1 MEWIDMY
8 ANVCDIM
15 RTQNAKTSFL
25 GDLDYYRWV
34 KGRCVDISG
43 VLDEPILSSMAGIGM
58 QMNHFMFEHVA
69 KVTDRLLE
77 AGILNN
83 WYDWHNKMLY
93 GMWKIDFENGPKV
106 LTVESLSFGF
116 VLWLGACGVSFAAFV
131 GEILWKFMTNRKKM
145 VKVKN
150 AKVQPVNLTVDN
162 EFDCEKLA
170 RMFRVKTD

>member
-1 MEWIDMY
+1 MIFIFFSNTINMEWVDMY
-8 ANVCDIM
+8 TNVCDIM
-15 RTQNAKTSFL
+15 RTENAKTSFL

-34 KGRCVDISG
+34 KGSCFYISG

-77 AGILNN
+77 AGILKN

-116 VLWLGACGVSFAAFV
+116 VMWLGACGVSFAAFV
-131 GEILWKFMTNRKKM
+131 GENLWFFVSFQVQKQVRSHLRKE
-145 VKVKN
+145 
-150 AKVQPVNLTVDN
+150 L
-162 EFDCEKLA
+162 KLIV
-170 RMFRVKTD
+170 RSLLECFV